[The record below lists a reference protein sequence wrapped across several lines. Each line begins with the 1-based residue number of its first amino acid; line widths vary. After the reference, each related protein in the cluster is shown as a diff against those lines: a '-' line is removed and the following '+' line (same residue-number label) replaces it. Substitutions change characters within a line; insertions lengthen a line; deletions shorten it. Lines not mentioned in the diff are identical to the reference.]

1 MFCLTIFVQVL
12 FLIVMISLLIDS
24 RRKKYWKLI
33 LFLFLFIAVTASYYH
48 LPRKMKVLDNNDLV
62 ASYRFYYISDN
73 DNSINLLKE
82 DNDYLIELLNN
93 RKVTIASKSY
103 VSTSQDMIM
112 IDLYSLDNHRLMYTL
127 HVNQITGQTHIRN
140 FLVDRSYLLKGDD
153 DFLDYIMLKND
164 EYVAVVSENPDIMK
178 LNANISKIN
187 DTDKQNEYEIIIEL
201 PEDLQ
206 ITEVYLY
213 TFNYSGISSK
223 LYIENR
229 SEDNDTYEGN
239 FELSDDVIKK
249 LVKSRT
255 KVYIRGFEVLR
266 NNKEIFQDIVD
277 FEL

>member
-1 MFCLTIFVQVL
+1 MFYLTIFVQVL
-12 FLIVMISLLIDS
+12 FLIVIISLLIDS

-33 LFLFLFIAVTASYYH
+33 LFLFLSIAVTASYYH

-62 ASYRFYYISDN
+62 ASYRFYYIPDN
-73 DNSINLLKE
+73 VNSINLLQE

-93 RKVTIASKSY
+93 KKVTIASTSY
-103 VSTSQDMIM
+103 VSTSQDMIE
-112 IDLYSLDNHRLMYTL
+112 IDLYSLDNSRLMYTL
-127 HVNQITGQTHIRN
+127 HVNQITGQVHIRN
-140 FLVDRSYLLKGDD
+140 LLVDRGYLLKADD

-164 EYVAVVSENPDIMK
+164 EYIAAVSENPDIMK
-178 LNANISKIN
+178 LDANISKIN
-187 DTDKQNEYEIIIEL
+187 DTDKQNEYEITIEL
-201 PEDLQ
+201 PENLQ

-213 TFNYSGISSK
+213 TFNYSGISRK

-229 SEDNDTYEGN
+229 SEDNDIYEGN
-239 FELSDDVIKK
+239 FELSDDVIRK

-266 NNKEIFQDIVD
+266 NNKEIFQDILD